1 MLIYAVLV
9 HSLLTLYV
17 YKIYFSFSE
26 SLLIDIFQFLAL
38 QCCFKH
44 FTHLNM
50 HKILSIYE
58 RDRKGISIFKR
69 ASYSLN
75 LSFQVITAFN
85 ILINKKALN

>member
-1 MLIYAVLV
+1 MLIHAVLI
-9 HSLLTLYV
+9 HSVLTLYG
-17 YKIYFSFSE
+17 YKMCFSLSE
-26 SLLIDIFQFLAL
+26 HLLIDIFQFLAL

-58 RDRKGISIFKR
+58 RDRKGVSIFKR

-75 LSFQVITAFN
+75 LSFQVIKAFD
-85 ILINKKALN
+85 ILVNKKAFS